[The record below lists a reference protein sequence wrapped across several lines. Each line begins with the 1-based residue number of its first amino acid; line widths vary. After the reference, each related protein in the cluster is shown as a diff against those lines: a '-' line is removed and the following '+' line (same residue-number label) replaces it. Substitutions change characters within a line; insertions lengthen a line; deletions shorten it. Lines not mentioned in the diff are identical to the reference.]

1 MQFIYVYSFIS
12 NTSEF
17 RIIKICIE
25 VNENILILNVT
36 FKVPKH
42 LHNPSVMKACYL
54 QIQELKAHLIC
65 ALCSD
70 ERGFLTCQL
79 CHLLGQFSHI
89 WPRQIRIQEQKKKRK
104 LLFCFRQLT
113 LVFHV

>member
-25 VNENILILNVT
+25 VNENIVILNVT

-42 LHNPSVMKACYL
+42 LHKPSFMKAYYL

-70 ERGFLTCQL
+70 ERGFLVASFVIFLANFLTFG
-79 CHLLGQFSHI
+79 LG
-89 WPRQIRIQEQKKKRK
+89 R
-104 LLFCFRQLT
+104 
-113 LVFHV
+113 